1 MTGTNIT
8 VLDNFFYNIEKNI
21 FSTIVLK
28 SQKGLWKKGAAR
40 LKIGFFCFCF
50 FKRNKTKHN
59 RKPTE
64 TEFTALVST
73 ASPSALTHPPPKTPP
88 SPPTPSPPQPGSNES
103 AEDSAEGSTRARST
117 ERTGH
122 RTGIYRDWVLLSL
135 AHAQNAQTAAK
146 RWNSALTYLT
156 RLIEKVN

>member
-40 LKIGFFCFCF
+40 LKIVFFFFF

-88 SPPTPSPPQPGSNES
+88 SPPTPSPPQPGSNDS
-103 AEDSAEGSTRARST
+103 AEESAEGSTGHVLHTGLGAGKVYT
-117 ERTGH
+117 ERL
-122 RTGIYRDWVLLSL
+122 VLLSL
-135 AHAQNAQTAAK
+135 AHAQNAQTAV
-146 RWNSALTYLT
+146 RRRDSVLFYLT